1 MNVSRQCYMKMP
13 LILIRKP
20 FKKRAFS
27 LLGSVGIKSLKF
39 FFATDDIAACF
50 LAVVTLK
57 MAPAFVF

>member
-1 MNVSRQCYMKMP
+1 MFSGQSIKKQYDNN
-13 LILIRKP
+13 RKALW
-20 FKKRAFS
+20 KKGFFS